1 VHRDRAEPARKTHS
15 TSDHHLRYRT
25 PKPSDV
31 IHRVITSLVTMR
43 WPIATGS
50 SMETGAF
57 QNHDELVRTSL
68 YKGASHQAVIELK
81 GPAVHHVGTVRA
93 ALPSRTDLESSETHD
108 YSQRPANVN
117 LLWVVAGSALLGVGL
132 AIVWSPSF
140 VDQTIGENG
149 ATTILGYDV
158 TATPIGGV
166 LMAIGFAFI
175 SGLTGTFTACNVAG
189 LSAIAPLSAGRQ
201 PSFASALRSLGWLAL
216 GTSLVAGLY
225 GAIGALVGPSIP
237 QLSHALIGRFP
248 IRLIQS
254 MVVFGILGLVLLLM
268 GLASLHAPTLTLPR
282 KRWRE
287 ISGLLLIGGLIGAF
301 LIGRPFALFVKIF
314 QYAAATHNPGLGAL
328 VFILQSLGNIAVL
341 ALVFVAIVAV
351 GRGRLLRWLAARPD
365 RLARFNAIALLAAG
379 TFLIA
384 YWCIRLPAVFGIG
397 WWPRVPWS

>member
-1 VHRDRAEPARKTHS
+1 MYCDRSETSRKTHS
-15 TSDHHLRYRT
+15 TCNHQLRDRT
-25 PKPSDV
+25 PTPSDV
-31 IHRVITSLVTMR
+31 VHRVITSLVTMR

-50 SMETGAF
+50 SMESGAF
-57 QNHDELVRTSL
+57 QIHDELVRTSL

-81 GPAVHHVGTVRA
+81 GPAEQHVGTVRA
-93 ALPSRTDLESSETHD
+93 ALPSRADLESSEKHNH
-108 YSQRPANVN
+108 SQRPANTN
-117 LLWVVAGSALLGVGL
+117 FLWVVAGSALLGVGL

-158 TATPIGGV
+158 TATPIGSV
-166 LMAIGFAFI
+166 LMGIGFAFI

-201 PSFASALRSLGWLAL
+201 PSFPSALRSLGWLAP
-216 GTSLVAGLY
+216 GTSPVAGLY
-225 GAIGALVGPSIP
+225 AALGALVGPSIP

-254 MVVFGILGLVLLLM
+254 SVVFGILGLVLLIM
-268 GLASLHAPTLTLPR
+268 GLAALGVIRGRAPRLGGR
-282 KRWRE
+282 YASVR
-287 ISGLLLIGGLIGAF
+287 LLLIGGLIGAF

-328 VFILQSLGNIAVL
+328 VFVLQSLGNIAVL
-341 ALVFVAIVAV
+341 ALVFVAIAAV
-351 GRGRLLRWLAARPD
+351 GRGRLLRWLAARPN

-384 YWCIRLPAVFGIG
+384 YWCVRLSAVFGVG
-397 WWPRVPWS
+397 WGATGPG

>member
-1 VHRDRAEPARKTHS
+1 MRHDRAEPAGKAYTCGY
-15 TSDHHLRYRT
+15 HHLRHRT
-25 PKPSDV
+25 PKPSKV
-31 IHRVITSLVTMR
+31 VHRLITSLVAMR

-50 SMETGAF
+50 SMGSGAF
-57 QNHDELVRTSL
+57 QIHDELVRTSL
-68 YKGASHQAVIELK
+68 YKEDAHRVVIELQ
-81 GPAVHHVGTVRA
+81 GCAAQHGGTVRA
-93 ALPSRTDLESSETHD
+93 ALPSRTDLMQSE
-108 YSQRPANVN
+108 RPDHSPADARANLIW
-117 LLWVVAGSALLGVGL
+117 LLVGSAILGLGL

-166 LMAIGFAFI
+166 LMAIGFAFV

-189 LSAIAPLSAGRQ
+189 LSAIAPLSAGRK
-201 PSFASALRSLGWLAL
+201 PSLASALRSLGWLAL
-216 GTSLVAGLY
+216 GTSLVAGFY

-254 MVVFGILGLVLLLM
+254 MVVFGILGLVLLVM
-268 GLASLHAPTLTLPR
+268 GLASLHAPTPTLPR

-287 ISGLLLIGGLIGAF
+287 ISRLLLIGGLIGAF

-314 QYAAATHNPGLGAL
+314 EYAAATHNPALGAL
-328 VFILQSLGNIAVL
+328 VFVLQSLGNIAVL
-341 ALVFVAIVAV
+341 ALVFVALAAV
-351 GRGRLLRWLAARPD
+351 GRGRLLNWLASRPD
-365 RLARFNAIALLAAG
+365 RLARFNAVALLAAG

-384 YWCIRLPAVFGIG
+384 YWCVRLSAVFGVG
-397 WWPRVPWS
+397 WGARGPGS